1 MSIKHILA
9 VGALALVASA
19 YACGQATGEDAEEAG
34 GAFVGFKGSVDQ
46 AGIVEV
52 TTIMLTTG
60 SNPLLD
66 SSLDSFNQED
76 PFALPDGFRTAFASN
91 LAKFDAIDGKT
102 DWTPAQS
109 AAWLKRLASNY
120 QVLDTSKPCDYANQH
135 SYLEIE
141 RALLTGRPH
150 QTCGGRPPN
159 EDTLDVTF
167 DFLARGPA
175 ADATEAQAFGD
186 GIAQAAKL
194 STDTFPY
201 LAEID

>member
-1 MSIKHILA
+1 MSFKHILA
-9 VGALALVASA
+9 VGAFALVASA
-19 YACGQATGEDAEEAG
+19 YACGQATAEDSEEAG

-46 AGIVEV
+46 AGVVEV
-52 TTIMLTTG
+52 TTIMLTTA

-76 PFALPDGFRTAFASN
+76 PFALPGEFRTAFASN
-91 LAKFDAIDGKT
+91 LDKFDAIDGKT
-102 DWTPAQS
+102 DWTPAQK
-109 AAWLKRLASNY
+109 ATWLRRLASNY

-141 RALLTGRPH
+141 RSLLNGRPH
-150 QTCGGRPPN
+150 ATCGGRPPN

-175 ADATEAQAFGD
+175 AMPTDADALGD
-186 GIAQAAKL
+186 GIPQAAKL